1 MCKDFMN
8 YSEELNDSLIL
19 TACETRLQIYNRIE
33 AEMKGLL
40 ETEKKKCSYE
50 FLERLEN
57 IKRKGIYEVSGMF
70 DFLQS
75 ANLIGEDDRIEAEHN
90 AIDKFFRLKRKY
102 AIEYDNYLD
111 DLYRRT
117 RKDCE

>member
-19 TACETRLQIYNRIE
+19 TACETRLRIYNRIE
-33 AEMKGLL
+33 AEMKYLV
-40 ETEKKKCSYE
+40 ESEKKKFSYE
-50 FLERLEN
+50 FLEKLEN

-75 ANLIGEDDRIEAEHN
+75 ANQIGEDERIEAEQN
-90 AIDKFFRLKRKY
+90 AIDKFYKLKSKY
-102 AIEYDNYLD
+102 AQEFDNYRD
-111 DLYRRT
+111 DFN
-117 RKDCE
+117 RKIRKEM

>member
-40 ETEKKKCSYE
+40 ETEKKKCSRNSSNSK
-50 FLERLEN
+50 EREN
-57 IKRKGIYEVSGMF
+57 SNV
-70 DFLQS
+70 
-75 ANLIGEDDRIEAEHN
+75 
-90 AIDKFFRLKRKY
+90 
-102 AIEYDNYLD
+102 
-111 DLYRRT
+111 
-117 RKDCE
+117 

>member
-1 MCKDFMN
+1 MN

-19 TACETRLQIYNRIE
+19 TACETRLEIYNRIE
-33 AEMKGLL
+33 AEMKSLL

-50 FLERLEN
+50 FLERLDN
-57 IKRKGIYEVSGMF
+57 LKRKGIYEVSGMF

-111 DLYRRT
+111 DLYRRS
-117 RKDCE
+117 REVE